1 MIRKYAAELATQM
14 GKSLSRVSVIDGRT
28 VGCLDV
34 FLLHLTA
41 DDERVSV
48 LVHQA
53 DLDELQSCSACERLE
68 SRIRIA
74 LSRL

>member
-1 MIRKYAAELATQM
+1 MIQEYAADLATKM
-14 GKSLSRVSVIDGRT
+14 GIPLSRVSVIDGRT

-53 DLDELQSCSACERLE
+53 DLEELQKGSCCERLE
-68 SRIRIA
+68 RRIRVA